1 MSPWQMHLAPD
12 SQLDHE
18 PHPHRSLLLTR
29 LLATSRVPARDQNGG
44 DQHHGPLASRMEGA
58 PHVDG
63 NAKQSSGCA
72 ARLLQQHQIAM
83 NSASPRKAKQGS
95 RCAAN
100 RQMQPNLSRIIFQAL
115 PLLRK
120 FHDELAN
127 DHRRALLTGWQR
139 FASFPNSSAE
149 IMRGSEHRQPPPFY
163 LPYRT
168 FFEESRL
175 RFPIGKP
182 FTWSRQIILIENLCG
197 IAPVRSEGLFL
208 VSGDYC
214 FINIALKI
222 AIPALAAILIFY
234 IRNVT

>member
-29 LLATSRVPARDQNGG
+29 LVATSRVPARDQNGG

-63 NAKQSSGCA
+63 NAKPSSGCA

-83 NSASPRKAKQGS
+83 NSASPRKARQGS

-139 FASFPNSSAE
+139 FASFPNTAPKSCADLNTVNLHRFTYRTGRFSRN
-149 IMRGSEHRQPPPFY
+149 RGSASPSASP
-163 LPYRT
+163 
-168 FFEESRL
+168 SL
-175 RFPIGKP
+175 RRAK
-182 FTWSRQIILIENLCG
+182 S
-197 IAPVRSEGLFL
+197 S
-208 VSGDYC
+208 
-214 FINIALKI
+214 
-222 AIPALAAILIFY
+222 
-234 IRNVT
+234 